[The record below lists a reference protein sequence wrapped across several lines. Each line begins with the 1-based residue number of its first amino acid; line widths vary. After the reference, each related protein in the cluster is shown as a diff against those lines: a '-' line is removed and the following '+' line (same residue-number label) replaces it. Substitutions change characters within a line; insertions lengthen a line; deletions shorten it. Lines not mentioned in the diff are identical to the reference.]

1 MNICIYLSYSGL
13 GANLMHLAYCHQIA
27 KKYGPV
33 TIITLN
39 NNLKKS
45 LEDDPLIKDIVELNK
60 NYKKLKDILKLS
72 KFLKGFNFDK
82 IFIFYPSLRISI
94 ASKIAGIKEIKS
106 YPFYK
111 KKNLHLVNQ
120 AKSFTEKVLGIQD
133 CDTET
138 KFFISKNKTD
148 LIKNHFKSENCNVV
162 IGAGSSGPST
172 KWGSEN
178 YSKLINKLNQKNKF
192 FFFILCGKDED
203 FIAEEIMS
211 KIKNKNCI
219 SLSKKNIDEVIPY
232 LSLCDLYV
240 GNDSF
245 GHHVTSQ
252 CGIPSIILMLDT
264 PRAYSDYSKNQY
276 RMLPTN
282 AKLDDIKHDSFFP
295 PESINV
301 ESVYNKIIQIKNVKR
316 HAS

>member
-211 KIKNKNCI
+211 KI
-219 SLSKKNIDEVIPY
+219 NI
-232 LSLCDLYV
+232 
-240 GNDSF
+240 
-245 GHHVTSQ
+245 
-252 CGIPSIILMLDT
+252 
-264 PRAYSDYSKNQY
+264 AY
-276 RMLPTN
+276 
-282 AKLDDIKHDSFFP
+282 H
-295 PESINV
+295 
-301 ESVYNKIIQIKNVKR
+301 
-316 HAS
+316 